1 MKVIQWGFIGMRS
14 PAQILVVG
22 FAICIF
28 VGTGLL
34 MLPFAVT
41 TDVTLSF
48 IDALFMATSAVCVTG
63 LAVVDP
69 GSQLSMFG
77 QIVIMLL
84 FQLGGLGFMTLASM
98 MAILL
103 GKRITIK
110 ERLLLKEALNQ
121 NSLQGIVRL
130 VQYIIL
136 MSLAIEALGAV
147 LLAVAFSSHMPLS
160 QAIYFG
166 IFHSVSAF
174 NNAGF
179 DLFSNSLLNYQ
190 TNLVVQLTVVV
201 LLVTGGLGFIVLL
214 NIYQQRR
221 HLSKL
226 TVHSKLTIVT
236 SLSLLIGATLIIFVL
251 EYNQNALA
259 HLSIG
264 HQFLNSFFQSAS
276 ARSAGLS
283 TVNLAHLNDA
293 TVMIIILLMFIGASP
308 GSTGGGVKTTTF
320 AIAVLMVWNV
330 LRGRSEISVFYRTIS
345 SQIIIKALV
354 LITLSVSLI
363 LVVTTLLTLSEEAP
377 FLALLFETV
386 SAFGTVGLSVGVT
399 SQLSEFGKFLLTITM
414 FAGRVGP
421 LTLFFALASQNTQ
434 RGYRYP
440 EDNVFVG

>member
-1 MKVIQWGFIGMRS
+1 MRS
-14 PAQILVVG
+14 PAQILVGG
-22 FAICIF
+22 FAACILI
-28 VGTGLL
+28 GTLLL

-41 TDVTLSF
+41 SGVALSF
-48 IDALFMATSAVCVTG
+48 MDALFMATSAVCVTG

-77 QIVIMLL
+77 QIVLMLL

-136 MSLAIEALGAV
+136 VSLGIEAIGALFLAI
-147 LLAVAFSSHMPLS
+147 AFNDHMPLS

-166 IFHSVSAF
+166 IFHAISAF

-179 DLFSNSLLNYQ
+179 DLFSNSLINYQ
-190 TNLVVQLTVVV
+190 THIGVQLTVVA
-201 LLVTGGLGFIVLL
+201 LLVAGGLGFIVLL
-214 NIYQQRR
+214 NIYQQRQ

-236 SLSLLIGATLIIFVL
+236 SLSLLIGATLIIFAL

-264 HQFLNSFFQSAS
+264 HQLLNSFFQSAS

-293 TVMIIILLMFIGASP
+293 TLLLIILLMFVGSSP
-308 GSTGGGVKTTTF
+308 GSTGGGVKTTTI

-345 SQIIIKALV
+345 SRIIIKALV

-363 LVVTTLLTLSEEAP
+363 LVMTTLLTHSEDAP
-377 FLALLFETV
+377 FLAILFETV

-399 SQLSEFGKFLLTITM
+399 SQLSEIGKLLLTITM

-440 EDNVFVG
+440 EDNVLIG

>member
-1 MKVIQWGFIGMRS
+1 MRS